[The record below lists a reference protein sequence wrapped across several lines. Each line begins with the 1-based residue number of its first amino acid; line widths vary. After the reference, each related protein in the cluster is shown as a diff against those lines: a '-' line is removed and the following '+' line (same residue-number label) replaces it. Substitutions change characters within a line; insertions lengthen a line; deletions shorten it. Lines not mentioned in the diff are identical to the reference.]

1 MRSRGLAAASLATL
15 LLFTTGS
22 ARAAVYTV
30 CTGKAYSWNS
40 AAPGTIGYGPMEN
53 LRSKLGNL
61 EFFGPTGSAAPDVL
75 HFATPLTGITPAAL
89 EGGGCDIW
97 FSGDDTSWSTDEKLA
112 LGRWVNA
119 SDTRFVIAA
128 CNGDAR
134 GEVCRAVGMPAEA
147 PVTPLESKNVLLSAI
162 PNGNPLRCARL
173 CCAGLCCAVLCYAAL
188 VFAALRSASLE
199 CQPHTR
205 HSAVARLFAKPACR
219 ALRCFCLSFS
229 FAHTSGSTE
238 AQIGDCCD
246 IPIVAQ
252 QLWWH
257 L

>member
-162 PNGNPLRCARL
+162 PNGNPLRCVTSAMLRWSVLRCAVL
-173 CCAGLCCAVLCYAAL
+173 CCAGLCCVAL
-188 VFAALRSASLE
+188 GFARVPASHPPQCSGSLVCQASL
-199 CQPHTR
+199 
-205 HSAVARLFAKPACR
+205 S
-219 ALRCFCLSFS
+219 S
-229 FAHTSGSTE
+229 FALLLLV
-238 AQIGDCCD
+238 I
-246 IPIVAQ
+246 
-252 QLWWH
+252 
-257 L
+257 